1 VSQRNVQL
9 IESLIQ
15 VILSLAADEQL
26 ATLGKIFK
34 NILYSSTQQLVQR
47 AQKGSSFDLL
57 NRKPEIYTLE
67 DSESIV

>member
-1 VSQRNVQL
+1 MSQRNVQL

-15 VILSLAADEQL
+15 VILSLSADEQL

-57 NRKPEIYTLE
+57 NRQPQIYTLE